1 MQNALIA
8 LVNED
13 ESELRAADS
22 GLRSDT
28 SAAAGSFSNDLKSNA
43 LFGGAFA
50 GKDKAKPEL
59 SAALDAVAR
68 AADLIRSAQERTQ
81 QAEERAARF
90 ADHAAEQIS
99 AAEERARQAQA
110 QARAA

>member
-13 ESELRAADS
+13 ESELRAAETGS
-22 GLRSDT
+22 RSDH
-28 SAAAGSFSNDLKSNA
+28 SVGSFSNDLKANPFSG
-43 LFGGAFA
+43 FQS
-50 GKDKAKPEL
+50 KDKTKPEL